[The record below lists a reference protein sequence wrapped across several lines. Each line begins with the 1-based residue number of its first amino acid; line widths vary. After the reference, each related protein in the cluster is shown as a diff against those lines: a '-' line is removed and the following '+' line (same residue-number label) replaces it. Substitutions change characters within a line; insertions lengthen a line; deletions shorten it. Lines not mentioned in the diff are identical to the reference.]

1 LHWYSLTRRRARI
14 PEISAFVIV
23 LTVAALALLAGEY
36 YRTAER
42 VAHTIEVKDA
52 IAPILTTLL
61 DAESSNRGFVI
72 TGDDRF
78 LARYRQSAPQLTARL
93 ETARRLTA
101 DNPEQQAA
109 LAALG
114 PVLARRFAQLDN
126 VAELRRA
133 NGLDQVLTAYGTG
146 AGETATQTVRDRIAA
161 MQATEDRLLL
171 DRTGTERQ
179 VISAVAAVAGVA
191 SLLVLAALAAWISDA
206 RRDAAA
212 RSATLAE
219 RDQKEAQI
227 RQMQKIEAVGQLT
240 GGLAHDLNNM
250 LAVIVSG
257 LNLTQRRLAAGDAN
271 VMRFV
276 DAAMDG
282 ATRAAS
288 LTNRLMAFSRQQPL
302 RPEPLDA
309 NKLLGGMAD
318 MVQRTMGETIN
329 TRTVL
334 NAGLWAASVDA
345 GQLESAV
352 LNLAINARD
361 AMPGG
366 GKLTIETANIRLD
379 EDYARRNDMPAG
391 QYVMIAVTD
400 TGTGM
405 TAEVIDKAFDPFFTT
420 KGVGKGTGL
429 GLSQAF
435 GFIRQSGGHIKI
447 YSEPGHG
454 TTVKMYLP
462 RLVDG
467 VPGQAPAAAA
477 ERTWPESR
485 QENARH
491 VILVVEDDPRVSE
504 MTVLSLRELGYTV
517 IHANGAANALVLLD
531 RHPDTEVLF
540 TDIVMPETN
549 GRQLA
554 AEVSRRRPDM
564 KVLYTT
570 GFTRDSVV
578 HSGKLEAGVHF
589 IAKPFTLGQ
598 IATKMHEV
606 LQAA

>member
-1 LHWYSLTRRRARI
+1 M
-14 PEISAFVIV
+14 PEISAMVIV
-23 LTVAALALLAGEY
+23 LVVAALGFLTVEY
-36 YRTAER
+36 RRTAEW
-42 VAHTIEVKDA
+42 VAHTIASKAA
-52 IAPILTTLL
+52 IAPILTTML
-61 DAESSNRGFVI
+61 DAEASNRGYVI
-72 TGDDRF
+72 TGDARF
-78 LARYRQSAPQLTARL
+78 LERYRRDEPEIGAQLDA
-93 ETARRLTA
+93 ARRMTA

-109 LAALG
+109 LATLG
-114 PVLARRFAQLDN
+114 PVISARFARLDGM
-126 VAELRRA
+126 ADLRRTA
-133 NGLDQVLTAYGTG
+133 GLDAVLAAFAASTV
-146 AGETATQTVRDRIAA
+146 ETTTQLVRDEIAA
-161 MQATEDRLLL
+161 MQATEDGLLL
-171 DRTGTERQ
+171 RRTAAERQ
-179 VISAVAAVAGVA
+179 VTSAVAVIASLA
-191 SLLVLAALAAWISDA
+191 SLLVLAALTAWIVDG

-212 RSATLAE
+212 RDVTTAE
-219 RDQKEAQI
+219 REQREAQI

-271 VMRFV
+271 VLRFV

-288 LTNRLMAFSRQQPL
+288 LTSRLMAFSRQLPL

-309 NKLLGGMAD
+309 NRLVGGMAD
-318 MVQRTMGETIN
+318 MVQRTIGETIN
-329 TRTVL
+329 TCTVL
-334 NAGLWAASVDA
+334 NAGLWLTSADA
-345 GQLESAV
+345 GQLENAV

-361 AMPGG
+361 AMPEG
-366 GKLTIETANIRLD
+366 GKLTIETANTRLD
-379 EDYARRNDMPAG
+379 EDYARRNDMPPG

-405 TAEVIDKAFDPFFTT
+405 SAEVMEKAFDPFFTT

-435 GFIRQSGGHIKI
+435 GFIKQSGGHIKI

-462 RLVDG
+462 RLLATVA
-467 VPGQAPAAAA
+467 GQTARPEA
-477 ERTWPESR
+477 EETLPEAR
-485 QENARH
+485 QDNGRH
-491 VILVVEDDPRVSE
+491 LILVVEDDVRVSE
-504 MTVLSLRELGYTV
+504 MTVSSLRELGYTV
-517 IHANGAANALVLLD
+517 IHANGAPAALALLE
-531 RHPDTEVLF
+531 RHSDAEVLF

-570 GFTRDSVV
+570 GFTRDAVL
-578 HSGKLEAGVHF
+578 HSGRLAAGVHF

-598 IATKMHEV
+598 IAAKMHEV
-606 LQAA
+606 LGAA

>member
-1 LHWYSLTRRRARI
+1 MHWYSLTRRRARI

-36 YRTAER
+36 YRTAEQ

-114 PVLARRFAQLDN
+114 PVLARRFAQLDH

-391 QYVMIAVTD
+391 QYVMIAVSD

-570 GFTRDSVV
+570 GFTRNSVV